1 MSNTGVANAGS
12 KPAVSSKPRTE
23 YNRYV
28 RIKVLVLIILCA
40 GLFAL
45 AIFAI
50 GQGSAKVS
58 VAEIF
63 KAFIGQGEARSQTVV
78 MGVRVPRVTTAI
90 LVGAI
95 LAITGVVMQS
105 VLKNP
110 LASASTLGVSNGASF
125 GATIAI
131 IVFSAGIQNSTS
143 AANAISVTN
152 PVLVSTCA
160 FIGGIGATIIIIAL
174 SRIKQVGQQGLVLAG
189 VALSA
194 IFSGASTL
202 IQYFADDVQV
212 AAVVFWTFGDLG
224 STNIKEVLIILAAF
238 AGAFIFFMINR
249 WNYNAMENGEETAKS
264 LGVNVNLIM
273 YSTMAV
279 AAFATSIAVSYV
291 GIISFIGLIAPHIMR
306 RFVGNDYRFLIPTS
320 AVAGAL
326 ILLGA
331 DSFARLIIAPIIL
344 PIGAITSFVGGP
356 IFLWILFKG
365 AKRK

>member
-1 MSNTGVANAGS
+1 MGS
-12 KPAVSSKPRTE
+12 SSKARSD
-23 YNRYV
+23 YNKFV
-28 RIKVLVLIILCA
+28 RKKVLVLVILCA
-40 GLFAL
+40 ALFAL

-50 GQGSAKVS
+50 GRGSAHVS
-58 VAEIF
+58 ISEIF
-63 KAFIGQGEARSQTVV
+63 KTFIGQGEPRSQTVV

-152 PVLVSTCA
+152 PFLVSTCA
-160 FIGGIGATIIIIAL
+160 FLGGIGATIIIIAL

-224 STNIKEVLIILAAF
+224 STSMKEVLIILAAF

-306 RFVGNDYRFLIPTS
+306 RFVGNDYRFLIPVS

-326 ILLGA
+326 LLLGA

-356 IFLWILFKG
+356 VFLWILFKG